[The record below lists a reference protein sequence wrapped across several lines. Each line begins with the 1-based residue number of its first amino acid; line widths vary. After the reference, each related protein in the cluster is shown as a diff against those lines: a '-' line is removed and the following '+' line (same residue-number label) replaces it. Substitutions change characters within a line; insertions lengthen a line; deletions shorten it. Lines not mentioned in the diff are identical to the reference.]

1 VDVTSVSLRRP
12 KSAWNLLRTMVRNVV
27 DEIAAASKGVRR
39 ADLWRDDP
47 KFMALLDEVSR
58 RSQLNPVKLYALY
71 QFACNAATVSGD
83 VAELG
88 VFRGGSARLLA
99 RTLPQKTLHLFDTFQ
114 GMPFHDASKDL
125 HVAGDFRDT
134 SRESVGAFL
143 TDCGNVAFHVGM
155 FADTMPQVAAR
166 RFAFVH
172 VDADLY
178 DSVKQCCEFFYP
190 RLASGGIMLFDDYG
204 FVSCPGAREAVDQ
217 FFAGKPETPIYLA
230 TGQSVVIRN
239 RAAVSV

>member
-1 VDVTSVSLRRP
+1 MSVSLRRP
-12 KSAWNLLRTMVRNVV
+12 ASAWNLLRTVARNLF
-27 DEIAAASKGVRR
+27 DEIAGASKGVRR
-39 ADLWRDDP
+39 GDLWRDDP
-47 KFMALLDEVSR
+47 KFTALLDEVSR
-58 RSQLNPVKLYALY
+58 RSQLNPAKLYALF
-71 QFACNAATVSGD
+71 QFASNATAIPGD

-125 HVAGDFRDT
+125 HVAGDFADT
-134 SRESVGAFL
+134 TREAVGAFL
-143 TDCGNVAFHVGM
+143 ADCGNVSFHVGM
-155 FADTMPQVAAR
+155 FEDTMPALAAR
-166 RFAFVH
+166 RFALVH
-172 VDADLY
+172 IDADLY
-178 DSVKQCCEFFYP
+178 DSVRQCCEFFYP
-190 RLASGGIMLFDDYG
+190 RLADGGIMLFDDYG

-239 RAAVSV
+239 RAAESA